1 VSDALKS
8 QSGVCKD
15 IAELVTKDGPGMQ
28 APYPEV
34 KTDFY
39 RTYPFKRSNEAD
51 DRQFYQTPRLVHHL
65 DQNAMAQVMGV
76 YDRLLATGSRI
87 LDLMSSWVSHL
98 PERLADCETIGLGL
112 NAQELKTNPQLS
124 RHVVHDLNQEPRLP
138 FEDDTFDAVICT
150 ASIEYLIQPLEVM
163 AEVVRVT
170 RPGGLFVTTFSDRWF
185 PGKEILPWSE
195 MHPFE
200 RLGLVMNYYVKTG
213 AFDDLHTLS
222 IRGLPR
228 PLDDKYISETAI
240 SDPIF
245 GVWGRVGG

>member
-1 VSDALKS
+1 
-8 QSGVCKD
+8 
-15 IAELVTKDGPGMQ
+15 
-28 APYPEV
+28 
-34 KTDFY
+34 
-39 RTYPFKRSNEAD
+39 
-51 DRQFYQTPRLVHHL
+51 
-65 DQNAMAQVMGV
+65 
-76 YDRLLATGSRI
+76 
-87 LDLMSSWVSHL
+87 MSSWVSHL